1 MLQSHYKEIIAV
13 GDNNNDLPMLR
24 AAGLSFGVANSSEL
38 VKQTVTK
45 VLPKPL
51 WVGSNELMNV
61 LELEEE

>member
-1 MLQSHYKEIIAV
+1 MLK
-13 GDNNNDLPMLR
+13 

-61 LELEEE
+61 LIKAYENRVRRRVS